1 METYF
6 RCFPRQTDRQ
16 NGVSYPIWGKMPQML
31 QVIEQNVQCIGI
43 VYFQGVVSMVPNTSL
58 APTLQDIATALS
70 FPSELDV
77 KIQFLKTLHTLTIG
91 HGKNQA
97 DIDLEASTL
106 LPIFHSPGKCHHS
119 VERKKVIN
127 GLNQLW
133 TLRTTIMT
141 GLIRYTYFCKS
152 GMKFVGGTSTWTVV
166 KAHSTR

>member
-1 METYF
+1 MGTYF

-31 QVIEQNVQCIGI
+31 QAIEQNVQCIGI

-91 HGKNQA
+91 HGK
-97 DIDLEASTL
+97 
-106 LPIFHSPGKCHHS
+106 
-119 VERKKVIN
+119 
-127 GLNQLW
+127 
-133 TLRTTIMT
+133 
-141 GLIRYTYFCKS
+141 KS
-152 GMKFVGGTSTWTVV
+152 S
-166 KAHSTR
+166 